1 MKRNF
6 LKLLTYGTL
15 LVLVLV
21 LGPAP
26 SRADSY
32 SVSVVTSSVIVTTV
46 SEAGNPSNIIATSI
60 NGIGVVN
67 VFDTVP
73 SFLGPVE
80 LGNTTLTFGNAV
92 VYESDY
98 PGLTQAVA
106 DTLDFSAANFS
117 GSVTQILG
125 TGSVAVGPITD
136 PALAM
141 FLDNPNFGFT
151 LANSSVNGD
160 NQTVSQ
166 WNLTSITA
174 TTPEPGSLTFL
185 LFGTGLLGCFVRRRK
200 SS

>member
-1 MKRNF
+1 MKHNYV
-6 LKLLTYGTL
+6 KLLIYGTL
-15 LVLVLV
+15 PVLML
-21 LGPAP
+21 LFAPAR
-26 SRADSY
+26 SQADSF

-60 NGIGVVN
+60 NGISVVN
-67 VFDTVP
+67 VFDSVP

-92 VYESDY
+92 VYESDF

-106 DTLDFSAANFS
+106 DTLNFSAADFS
-117 GSVTQILG
+117 GSVTQVVG

-151 LANSSVNGD
+151 LTNSTVNGD

-174 TTPEPGSLTFL
+174 TTPEPASLTL
-185 LFGTGLLGCFVRRRK
+185 LLLGTGLLGCFAKRSK